1 MLAQPAARCS
11 VVGRELFH
19 FNDAVREAE
28 HVQVDHPCLVHLIV
42 KQKNG
47 ALEFCE
53 LLFERQKLA
62 PVT

>member
-1 MLAQPAARCS
+1 M
-11 VVGRELFH
+11 
-19 FNDAVREAE
+19 REAE
-28 HVQVDHPCLVHLIV
+28 HVRVDHPCLGHLIV

-62 PVT
+62 PIT